1 MEVKKDISFIVKSL
15 KKGKYEVFLEWLDLN
30 KDKLYRMCFSYVKNN
45 ADVEDVFHN
54 TAIKV
59 IENIQKLKSEE
70 AFEKWVISIMLN
82 ECRKLLREK
91 KKVLISEEIEVSS
104 EINVLAEQEERMDL
118 INGLKKIDEKHKE
131 MIILKYYSGYSQK
144 EIAEILDIPLG
155 TVKTKLFRGLKMLR
169 DILGREA

>member
-1 MEVKKDISFIVKSL
+1 M
-15 KKGKYEVFLEWLDLN
+15 N